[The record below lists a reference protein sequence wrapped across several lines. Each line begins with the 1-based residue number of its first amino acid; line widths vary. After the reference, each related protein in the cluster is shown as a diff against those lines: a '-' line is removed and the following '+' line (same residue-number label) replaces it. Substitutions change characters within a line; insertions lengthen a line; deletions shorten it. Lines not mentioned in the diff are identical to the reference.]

1 MVLMV
6 LWFGMSAILVNTD
19 MSRVHSTEIVIIVED
34 GSRVVDHLGLALLGN
49 GWDIQLMKLVMIWI
63 VWIMMR

>member
-1 MVLMV
+1 
-6 LWFGMSAILVNTD
+6 MSAILVNTD

-49 GWDIQLMKLVMIWI
+49 GWDIQLMKLVMI
-63 VWIMMR
+63 